1 MRKTSTPFVDE
12 EISKLKLKL
21 EGRDHHHPE
30 AKENIIPPNLIDS
43 PLDQRNLKD
52 EKLIKLASGMEL
64 DELAEAT
71 QFMKELFEAEVKAG
85 NIPSSMSYGDW
96 IASLRTSLSGGGKVI
111 KFSDF
116 KKPKGGVKKINLSDY
131 FDLGRTLSSLSRS
144 ERETLNWLLNK
155 SFPKK

>member
-1 MRKTSTPFVDE
+1 MLKDKFIRE
-12 EISKLKLKL
+12 EIWKLKNKDKS
-21 EGRDHHHPE
+21 EI
-30 AKENIIPPNLIDS
+30 KENAIPPNLIDG
-43 PLDQRNLKD
+43 PIDQRNLKD

-96 IASLRTSLSGGGKVI
+96 IKGLRTSLSGGGKVI
-111 KFSDF
+111 KFSDY
-116 KKPKGGVKKINLSDY
+116 KKPRGGVKKIDLGAY
-131 FDLGRTLSSLSRS
+131 FDLGRTMSSLSES
-144 ERETLNWLLNK
+144 ERDTLKWLLNK